1 MTAEVYASGKITCI
15 KLCSSAISDLRQRRF
30 MPASELK
37 GHVPCNSLAVL
48 FVSYDLCQ
56 LQLICS
62 YAVFMS

>member
-15 KLCSSAISDLRQRRF
+15 KLCSSAISDLRLRRF

-48 FVSYDLCQ
+48 FVSYD
-56 LQLICS
+56 
-62 YAVFMS
+62 Y